1 VTVVVGRKTERPT
14 PKRLRDLRKKGQ
26 VPHSKEVV
34 SAAVT
39 IGFFALFFIS
49 LPGLIDRLE
58 ATMLLPVSFLEED
71 FLIVSQRLLEFYI
84 GEVQS
89 MVAPFLGVVLVIGVV
104 ANAVQNGAIFSP
116 EAVSPSLKKLNPAE
130 NVRRIVSL
138 QNLVDLGKAI
148 VKVLILGL
156 VIMLVLR
163 QGVHALVWTPSC
175 GISCLSAVTSN
186 LLLRIAS
193 YVGASYLVVAIADF
207 AFQRWQFT
215 NKNLMSLDEVKRES
229 KENEGDP
236 LIKGR
241 RRHFHSQ
248 LLAKG
253 AIGQSRRA
261 TVLIT
266 NPTHIAVAIYY
277 DRQRTPLPMIDA
289 IGTDFLAQQMID
301 AAAEAGVPVMRNIP
315 LARALL
321 EDGLVDEYIP
331 SHLIVPL
338 GTVLRALGNLAAET
352 SYRS

>member
-1 VTVVVGRKTERPT
+1 MTAVTSRKTEKPT
-14 PKRLRDLRKKGQ
+14 PTRLRDLRKKGQ

-39 IGFFALFFIS
+39 LGFFALFFAS
-49 LPGLIDRLE
+49 LPGLVDRLK
-58 ATMLLPVSFLEED
+58 ATILLPVSFLEED
-71 FLIVSQRLLEFYI
+71 FPIVSRQLLEFYF
-84 GEVQS
+84 GEIQS
-89 MVAPFLGVVLVIGVV
+89 MVAPFLGVVLVIGVG
-104 ANAVQNGAIFSP
+104 ANLQNGAIFSP
-116 EAVSPSLKKLNPAE
+116 EAVTLSLKRLNPGE

-138 QNLVDLGKAI
+138 QNLVGLGKAI
-148 VKVLILGL
+148 AKMLILGF

-163 QGVHALVWTPSC
+163 EGVHALVWTPSC
-175 GISCLSAVTSN
+175 GISCLSAVTGN
-186 LLLRIAS
+186 LLLGIAS

-215 NKNLMSLDEVKRES
+215 NKNLMSLDEVKREA

-241 RRHFHSQ
+241 RRRLHSQ
-248 LLAKG
+248 LLAKD
-253 AIGQSRRA
+253 AIEQSRRA

-277 DRQRTPLPMIDA
+277 DRQRSPLPMIDA
-289 IGTDFLAQQMID
+289 IGTDLLAQQMID
-301 AAAEAGVPVMRNIP
+301 AAAAAGVPVMRNIP

-321 EDGLVDEYIP
+321 KDGLVDEYIP

-338 GTVLRALGNLAAET
+338 ATVLRALGKLAAET
-352 SYRS
+352 GYRS

>member
-1 VTVVVGRKTERPT
+1 MIAVTGRKTEKPT
-14 PKRLRDLRKKGQ
+14 STRLRDLRKKGQ

-39 IGFFALFFIS
+39 LGFFALFFAY
-49 LPGLIDRLE
+49 LHDLVERLK
-58 ATMLLPVSFLEED
+58 AAILLPVTFLDGD
-71 FLIVSQRLLEFYI
+71 FLIVSRRLLEFYF
-84 GEVQS
+84 GELQG
-89 MVAPFLGVVLVIGVV
+89 MVAPFLGVVLVIGVG
-104 ANAVQNGAIFSP
+104 ANLQNGAVFSP
-116 EAVSPSLKKLNPAE
+116 EAVTPSLKKLNPGE

-186 LLLRIAS
+186 LLLEIAN

-215 NKNLMSLDEVKRES
+215 RKNLMSLDELKREV
-229 KENEGDP
+229 KENQGDP
-236 LIKGR
+236 EFKNR
-241 RRHFHSQ
+241 RRSLHSQ
-248 LLAKG
+248 LLAKN
-253 AIGQSRRA
+253 AIEQSRRA

-289 IGTDFLAQQMID
+289 IGTDLLAQQMID
-301 AAAEAGVPVMRNIP
+301 AAAAAGVPVMRNIP

-321 EDGLVDEYIP
+321 KDGLVDEYIP

-338 GTVLRALGNLAAET
+338 ATVLRALGKVAAENG
-352 SYRS
+352 YRS